1 MEAEEHVSPLSWIGV
16 GTGARTVTTVV
27 GQCRPAIQ
35 KKRTAPATAKH
46 SIAAE
51 FAGPP
56 QTFGASKGHLDGR
69 DDCAQSA
76 DGHMPLSVRRSSN
89 APTMGLK
96 FELAWDRPGAARS
109 LCAPSVR
116 TAVRRMDVRLR
127 LCATPSARRIQ
138 DWRHGPLVLACLRP
152 EHSAS
157 AHAIESTLCAQL
169 HVETKLAMNAKL
181 CADQYF

>member
-1 MEAEEHVSPLSWIGV
+1 VEAEEHVSPLSWIGV

-76 DGHMPLSVRRSSN
+76 DGHMPSIVRRSSN

-96 FELAWDRPGAARS
+96 FELAWDLELRGLCAHHQSAPGAPPCDGWMYAYGFAQLRAR
-109 LCAPSVR
+109 VVFR
-116 TAVRRMDVRLR
+116 IGGMVRL
-127 LCATPSARRIQ
+127 
-138 DWRHGPLVLACLRP
+138 
-152 EHSAS
+152 
-157 AHAIESTLCAQL
+157 
-169 HVETKLAMNAKL
+169 
-181 CADQYF
+181 Y